1 MTQRRC
7 APQSAVHQPRPPAL
21 ISPAASTASY
31 STAVVPV
38 EQRAIVPSSS
48 QPASSAFQPDALASD
63 RRRSR
68 STGRQQA
75 AEPPPHPP
83 PVHPISRVTIS
94 RVTMT
99 YNVFNLTNAQVRRYI
114 SSRDVLSTL
123 AYHLAQKSL
132 TAASLY
138 RLDFFSSNPRFSNTI
153 EPNTINL
160 RRQEK
165 WLACRIGRVDEL
177 KMPALTVELCGVTS

>member
-1 MTQRRC
+1 MASQVHMC
-7 APQSAVHQPRPPAL
+7 EGSAAPPR
-21 ISPAASTASY
+21 TA
-31 STAVVPV
+31 
-38 EQRAIVPSSS
+38 PSSPLIVRPEIWRPS
-48 QPASSAFQPDALASD
+48 VALQAFISH
-63 RRRSR
+63 RRARNDKTSK
-68 STGRQQA
+68 
-75 AEPPPHPP
+75 
-83 PVHPISRVTIS
+83 IS